1 MNAKTEVIAL
11 QYGRLVAEI
20 KEPGWTFLSCW
31 GRELTHVS
39 TSQVSISLPNIK
51 VADHNGNPVVLSA
64 VVQINVVDAKKAVL
78 DIQNYLQYVRLQAVT
93 VLRQVVAQYP
103 YESDESHLSLR
114 SNASNINDQLAHTL
128 NQLTAIAGVDVLSFR
143 IDEIAYATEIA
154 PLMLRKQAAIAM
166 MSARKLIV
174 DSAVN
179 IACDAVDQLEHR
191 GTVLTLEEKGDVIV
205 NLMTVI
211 SSGRDVQPTLGLQ
224 T

>member
-39 TSQVSISLPNIK
+39 TAQISISLPDVK
-51 VADHNGNPVVLSA
+51 VADHDGNPVVLSA
-64 VVQINVVDAKKAVL
+64 VVQIHVVDAKKAVL
-78 DIQNYLQYVRLQAVT
+78 DVESYLQYVRLQAVT

-103 YESDESHLSLR
+103 YESDQHHLSLR
-114 SNASNINDQLAHTL
+114 SNASNINNQLAETL
-128 NQLTAIAGVDVLSFR
+128 NHLTAIAGVEVLSFR

-154 PLMLRKQAAIAM
+154 PLMLRKQAAVAM

-174 DSAVN
+174 DSAVS
-179 IACDAVDQLEHR
+179 IACDAVDQMEHR
-191 GTVLTLEEKGDVIV
+191 GTVLTAEEKSDIIV

-211 SSGRDVQPTLGLQ
+211 SSGRDVMPTIGLA
-224 T
+224 